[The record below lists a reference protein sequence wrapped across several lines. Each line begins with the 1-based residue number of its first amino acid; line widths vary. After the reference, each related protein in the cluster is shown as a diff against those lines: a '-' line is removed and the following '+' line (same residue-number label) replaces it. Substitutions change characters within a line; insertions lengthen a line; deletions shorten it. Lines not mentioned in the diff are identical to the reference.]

1 MVVRLGSRCYVT
13 LRGSQVR
20 AGWLPYPL
28 CQTQPHRPIKECTP
42 RSAIRMAQIT
52 NPSFYIKIKY
62 LFIILIIL
70 FCLILAKLEWILK
83 EMCKKKTPMKKKEW
97 LVTCIRAL

>member
-1 MVVRLGSRCYVT
+1 
-13 LRGSQVR
+13 
-20 AGWLPYPL
+20 
-28 CQTQPHRPIKECTP
+28 
-42 RSAIRMAQIT
+42 MAQIT

-83 EMCKKKTPMKKKEW
+83 EMCKKKNTNEKERMVGYLYTSTLAVENVATGNHREYK
-97 LVTCIRAL
+97 LVNKLINN